1 MVRTSKKWH
10 TRRSQSECENNL
22 GYYIIRFRKDHST
35 ELAIL
40 EIRGNP
46 ITAIIDNNLIT
57 CVFFLDFSKAFDTVM
72 TDPHMIANALIFTVL
87 ILEKN

>member
-1 MVRTSKKWH
+1 MI
-10 TRRSQSECENNL
+10 SQSECENNL

-46 ITAIIDNNLIT
+46 ITAIIDNNHTT
-57 CVFFLDFSKAFDTVM
+57 CGFFLDISKAFDTV
-72 TDPHMIANALIFTVL
+72 IANALIITVL